1 MWSGAELKEHA
12 ATAVPV
18 VKASVKTAA
27 PIVLKRAAQGAA
39 AGAIGGT
46 AGMREGAKLGARQ
59 GLKEAAVPAL
69 MSGRNAY
76 LQQGQSDANRGNFNQ
91 IF

>member
-12 ATAVPV
+12 ANAVPV

-27 PIVLKRAAQGAA
+27 PIVLKRAGAA
-39 AGAIGGT
+39 AGAVGGT
-46 AGMREGAKLGARQ
+46 AGISQGAKMGARQ

-69 MSGRNAY
+69 MAGRNAY
-76 LQQGQSDANRGNFNQ
+76 LQQGQDDANRYSYN
-91 IF
+91 

>member
-1 MWSGAELKEHA
+1 MWSGDELKEHA

-59 GLKEAAVPAL
+59 GLKEAAVPAIVA
-69 MSGRNAY
+69 GRTAY
-76 LQQGQSDANRGNFNQ
+76 LQQGQADARY
-91 IF
+91 

>member
-1 MWSGAELKEHA
+1 MWSGDELKAHA

-39 AGAIGGT
+39 AGAVGGT
-46 AGMREGAKLGARQ
+46 AGMREGAKIGARQ

-69 MSGRNAY
+69 MAGRNAY
-76 LQQGQSDANRGNFNQ
+76 LQQGQADARLY
-91 IF
+91 